1 QLSTPP
7 APSGSA
13 DAPTTPPGR
22 TPPPPPRE
30 PLGQLISPTD
40 VMAAWELLRRLPRRL
55 DRVTSALE
63 QGRLGVGVRL
73 FANARDRTYIR
84 SLVHEILL
92 TFIAA
97 TSGVMSV
104 ILLSIDGGPVVVPG
118 IGLFQL
124 LGYHLLVISG
134 VIGLKVL
141 FLISRGG
148 GRN

>member
-1 QLSTPP
+1 
-7 APSGSA
+7 
-13 DAPTTPPGR
+13 
-22 TPPPPPRE
+22 
-30 PLGQLISPTD
+30 
-40 VMAAWELLRRLPRRL
+40 MAAWELLRRLPRRL

-92 TFIAA
+92 TFLAA

-124 LGYHLLVISG
+124 LGYHLLVVAG

-148 GRN
+148 ARN